1 MRISRNDALLWGCAA
16 AMLLSLAWFALLP
29 SDNMDAETRERTKW
43 HVIPIVL
50 LGGVGFIGVVAILA
64 TSARRG
70 QR

>member
-50 LGGVGFIGVVAILA
+50 LGGVGFIGTLVIFAR
-64 TSARRG
+64 SAWRERR
-70 QR
+70 